1 MSLVTSHN
9 VRTANKL
16 PESLK
21 KKIAHFES
29 QLWAVDPKADKELKL
44 IWDIFLKKLES
55 CVLKKKITEKE
66 LTVLSAYLTTTDSV
80 AMVTLLDDLSPQLM
94 ERFISV
100 LYWFEEHETDTE
112 LIEVVSQF
120 KNRIL
125 VAYRMYMFPIL
136 FSESR
141 IENAIAAISGT
152 K

>member
-1 MSLVTSHN
+1 MSLVTVQN
-9 VRTANKL
+9 VRVANKL

-21 KKIAHFES
+21 KKVAHFES
-29 QLWAVDPKADKELKL
+29 KIWAVDPKADKELKL
-44 IWDIFLKKLES
+44 IWDAFLQKLET

-66 LTVLSAYLTTTDSV
+66 LTILSAYLTTTDSV

-100 LYWFEEHETDTE
+100 LYWFEEHEDDKD
-112 LIEVVSQF
+112 LVEVVSQF
-120 KNRIL
+120 KKRIL

-136 FSESR
+136 FSEAR
-141 IENAIAAISGT
+141 IENAIAAISSP